1 MKIVDGC
8 FTFSDDDD
16 LFMEILS
23 FYLSEENID
32 DVMHRTTEYKQNI
45 LRIRKEQGTHEQG

>member
-8 FTFSDDDD
+8 FAFSNDDG

-32 DVMHRTTEYKQNI
+32 DVMHRTIEYKQNI
-45 LRIRKEQGTHEQG
+45 LRIRKQMKEVI